1 MKKIS
6 LFILSSILALGTA
19 AQKQDVTLND
29 IWQDPKFYPQ
39 GIDELQSTVDGN
51 HYTSI
56 KNGDKGECLVKYDYA
71 TGNPTD
77 TLLTSDNIQKASGKS
92 FMIQTYD
99 LGPEEKSILIGTKG
113 EKIYRHS
120 TAYNYYIWNK
130 ERKTLTPLMD
140 KEKEIY
146 ATISPD
152 GKMAAFIYKSNLY
165 VKNLADDKTTQVTQD
180 GNTDIFNG
188 ISDWV
193 YEEEFALTRSY
204 FWSPDSKSIA
214 YYRFDDSKVTTFSMN
229 EYHDSLYPSVYSF
242 KYPKAGTTNPTIS
255 VHVYSVASG
264 KVVDIKAPGNYE
276 YTPRTM
282 WTQDPNI
289 LAVQYMDR
297 HQDTL
302 VLALANASTGIAK
315 PILTEGEKT
324 YIDINDALTFIN
336 NNKEFIWQDDND
348 GYDHLYRYSIDG
360 KLINQITSGKW
371 DIMGIKGVDEKT
383 HTIFYLSSET
393 SPIDRD
399 IYSVN
404 WDGKN
409 KKKLS
414 EKTGFNDADFSTSY
428 HYYINTYSNA
438 NQPSY
443 ITLHSID
450 GKQLRVLEDNHAVID
465 TLKNYNISPETFFSF
480 TTSEGVNLNG
490 SIIMPAHFDSTKKYP
505 VLMDVYGGPGINTV
519 NNEWGGPN
527 YMWYQMLAEKGYIV
541 VSVDNRGTG
550 ARGSEFK
557 KCTYLHLGKY
567 EVADQIAGAKYLASK
582 AYVDATRIGIWGWSY
597 GGYMAAMCISKGA
610 KFFKTAISVA
620 PVIDWSFYDS
630 IYTERYMR
638 TPQENHDGYWDSSPI
653 NFANKVK
660 GRYLLIHGTG
670 DDNVHFQNSIEWIR
684 GLQKANVPFSLMIY
698 PDKNHGIYGGNTR
711 LYLYNEL
718 TDFISNNL

>member
-1 MKKIS
+1 MKKLS
-6 LFILSSILALGTA
+6 LFILSSILALGTT
-19 AQKQDVTLND
+19 AQKQDITLSD

-77 TLLTSDNIQKASGKS
+77 TLLTSDNIKNAIGKS

-130 ERKTLTPLMD
+130 EKKTLTPLMD

-165 VKNLADDKTTQVTQD
+165 VKNLADDKTIQVTQD

-302 VLALANASTGIAK
+302 VLTLANASTGVAK
-315 PILTEGEKT
+315 PILTEGDKT